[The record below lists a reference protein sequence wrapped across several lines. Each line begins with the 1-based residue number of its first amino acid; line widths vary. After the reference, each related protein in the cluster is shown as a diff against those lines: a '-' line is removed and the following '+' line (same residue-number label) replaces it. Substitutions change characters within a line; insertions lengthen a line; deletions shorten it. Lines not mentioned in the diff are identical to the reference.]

1 MKPEFFDARITPL
14 GWNQVDRLREHV
26 KKCGLP
32 EKIELVICS
41 PLLRTMQ
48 TAVGV
53 FGGENHTN
61 GISAPPL
68 MVENAADSGRPAISS
83 FNCPPFLAVEA
94 CRERLGVH
102 PCDKRRSIT
111 EYCTLFPAIDFSLIE
126 NDEDVL
132 WVPDVRETFESLAER
147 GMKFIDWLWTREE
160 KEIAIV
166 THSGLLCHTLR
177 MYSKECHPTVRH
189 EVSKYF
195 SNCELRSLVLVDRS
209 MLGSDTPSY
218 NYPGKIP
225 AGVDLPSDVVDE
237 KCLEEE
243 AQERTEP
250 T

>member
-1 MKPEFFDARITPL
+1 
-14 GWNQVDRLREHV
+14 
-26 KKCGLP
+26 
-32 EKIELVICS
+32 
-41 PLLRTMQ
+41 
-48 TAVGV
+48 
-53 FGGENHTN
+53 
-61 GISAPPL
+61 
-68 MVENAADSGRPAISS
+68 
-83 FNCPPFLAVEA
+83 
-94 CRERLGVH
+94 
-102 PCDKRRSIT
+102 
-111 EYCTLFPAIDFSLIE
+111 
-126 NDEDVL
+126 
-132 WVPDVRETFESLAER
+132 
-147 GMKFIDWLWTREE
+147 MKFIDWLWTREE